1 MARGRRQTCP
11 LKDHSE
17 HVIDGCLGKALAN
30 KDGPDLRE
38 AIRLHTGTSPG
49 ATFFRGSRFID
60 GLWVSSDLDISNACV
75 MPFGFGVGDHRAFI
89 LDIPLESLVGE
100 NPVKIVRPM
109 SRRLNSHLPK
119 CGEAYIENLEKNI
132 VKHRLLE
139 RLYDAHTGGY
149 SAEETANKVIAID
162 DEGKSYMRHAE
173 KICRK
178 IKCCKIPFSPEA
190 SIWIRRV
197 QVYHS
202 LLRYHQGRIKNRG
215 NLKRA
220 ARRCNIPDPLSLS
233 IPDILASLEACKR
246 ECVFYQEH
254 GQCFRRK
261 HLNTGLWIAK
271 EQEDEE
277 AFQKISSIIQRE
289 HQRNF
294 WRKLNFVTGK
304 KRTRSATSIQVEGQ
318 GGSIMEHT
326 TQETVER
333 TIFSEVHEKRYTLAG
348 EAPICNG
355 ELFQD
360 LGYQANTKA
369 SRAVLDGTYEAPT
382 TSDKATRDLFAEI
395 AAIRCLIPENSV
407 PIVITPEQWKQY
419 WRVINEETSSS
430 ESGIHFGHYIVG
442 SKSDIISHYHASRVS
457 VTLAHA
463 IQLERWSRG
472 LSVMLEK
479 TLGVTLVT
487 KLRAI
492 FLMEGDF
499 NATNKIVYGVRM
511 LQNARTYQMMP
522 EEIFSEKN
530 RMADD
535 GTLCKTLF
543 FDIARQARV
552 GAAIASVDAS
562 NCYDR
567 IAHAM
572 ASLIF
577 QAFGVPT
584 TAVESMLGA
593 IENMKFFLRTGFGD
607 STSFSGGGISIKT
620 QGLCQGNGA
629 APAGWAVISISIIE
643 EHRKKGHGAK
653 FLCPITQLQHHLSA
667 ILCVN
672 DTDLLH
678 INMKKTRASKRY
690 TRPFKTASMAGVNSS
705 LQHGESSN
713 LQSVSTP

>member
-1 MARGRRQTCP
+1 
-11 LKDHSE
+11 
-17 HVIDGCLGKALAN
+17 
-30 KDGPDLRE
+30 
-38 AIRLHTGTSPG
+38 
-49 ATFFRGSRFID
+49 
-60 GLWVSSDLDISNACV
+60 
-75 MPFGFGVGDHRAFI
+75 
-89 LDIPLESLVGE
+89 
-100 NPVKIVRPM
+100 
-109 SRRLNSHLPK
+109 
-119 CGEAYIENLEKNI
+119 
-132 VKHRLLE
+132 
-139 RLYDAHTGGY
+139 
-149 SAEETANKVIAID
+149 
-162 DEGKSYMRHAE
+162 
-173 KICRK
+173 
-178 IKCCKIPFSPEA
+178 
-190 SIWIRRV
+190 
-197 QVYHS
+197 
-202 LLRYHQGRIKNRG
+202 
-215 NLKRA
+215 
-220 ARRCNIPDPLSLS
+220 
-233 IPDILASLEACKR
+233 
-246 ECVFYQEH
+246 VFYQEH

-261 HLNTGLWIAK
+261 HLNTRLRIAK

-277 AFQKISSIIQRE
+277 AFQKISLIIQRE
-289 HQRNF
+289 HQQNF

-333 TIFSEVHEKRYTLAG
+333 TIFSKVHEKQYTLAG

-360 LGYQANTKA
+360 FGYQANTKA
-369 SRAVLDGTYEAPT
+369 SRAVLDGTYEVPT

-395 AAIRCLIPENSV
+395 AAIRRLIPENSV

-419 WRVINEETSSS
+419 WRVMNEETSLS

-442 SKSDIISHYHASRVS
+442 SKSDIISHYHASLVS

-492 FLMEGDF
+492 LLMEGDF

-522 EEIFSEKN
+522 EEIFSKKN

-593 IENMKFFLRTGFGD
+593 IDNMKFFLRTGFGD

-629 APAGWAVISISIIE
+629 APAGWAVISICIIGA
-643 EHRKKGHGAK
+643 HRKKGHGAK

-667 ILCVN
+667 ILYVD

-678 INMKKTRASKRY
+678 INMTKDESINEVHQAIQES
-690 TRPFKTASMAGVNSS
+690 VNSW
-705 LQHGESSN
+705 GN
-713 LQSVSTP
+713 LLARHR